1 MTVLVTP
8 DEMRAAEAAAV
19 AAGRTEP
26 DLMRKAAERIAS
38 WINSHVTRRA
48 SARRFAI
55 ALVGPGNNGGD
66 ALVAL
71 ALLIEHG
78 WRAGA
83 ILLGRDKLGALP
95 ADEQL
100 LDSVELVDADHLHEA
115 DVILDGVYGVGGRAS
130 LPDAVAATFRRAHGV
145 RVEQATPLVA
155 IDVPSGIDPETGA
168 AANDAFLADVTLC
181 LGLPKIGLIR
191 EPAATHTGE
200 LEVLD
205 IGMTSEPVGHRPQL
219 IDERMARS
227 WLPRRSASAHKHQT
241 GTVLVIGGA
250 PTYYGA
256 PRMTAEAAARAGAG
270 LVCVAAPASIIPVI
284 AGQVPELV
292 MLPLDESASEASR
305 QIMNW
310 IDERGGHVDTFIVGP
325 GLGQTPHATIL
336 LERLLGDPDIG
347 IISSRGLR
355 DKRSTF
361 VLDADALNWIAKR
374 GSFPLGVPANRAVMT
389 PHAGELGR
397 LLGERAD
404 SLLDETIESAG
415 RAAKAF
421 EQTVVFKTGYSVVA
435 SSDGAIRVSP
445 RSAPELA
452 TAGTGDVLAGLIGG
466 FLAQGMTQLDA
477 ASVALFAGAHAGK
490 AARMML
496 GTQAVMATDVIDYLP
511 SVLRRLSEPNWTGEG
526 L

>member
-1 MTVLVTP
+1 MTVLVSP

-19 AAGRTEP
+19 AAGRPEP
-26 DLMRKAAERIAS
+26 DLMRLAAAGIAS
-38 WINSHVTRRA
+38 WIDLHVKRRA
-48 SARRFAI
+48 AARRFAI

-71 ALLIEHG
+71 ALLVERG

-83 ILLGRDKLGALP
+83 IMLGRETLGELP
-95 ADEQL
+95 ADQHL
-100 LDSVELVDADHLHEA
+100 LDAIELVGVERLQEA

-130 LPDAVAATFRRAHGV
+130 LPDTVAAAFRRAHDI
-145 RVEQATPLVA
+145 RIERATPLVA
-155 IDVPSGIDPETGA
+155 IDVPSGVDPGSGTA
-168 AANDAFLADVTLC
+168 AAEAFQADVTLC

-200 LEVLD
+200 LELLD
-205 IGMTSEPVGHRPQL
+205 IGIALDSTGDRPEL
-219 IDERMARS
+219 IDERSVRT

-292 MLPLDESASEASR
+292 MLPLDDSAGEAAR
-305 QIMNW
+305 QVMNW
-310 IDERGGHVDTFIVGP
+310 IDERGGHVDTFIIGP
-325 GLGQTPHATIL
+325 GLGQTPHATNL
-336 LERLLGDPDIG
+336 LERLIGDPNAG
-347 IISSRGLR
+347 IISSRALR
-355 DKRSTF
+355 DKHPTF

-374 GSFPLGVPANRAVMT
+374 GSFPLGIPPNSAAMT

-397 LLGERAD
+397 LLGEPPD
-404 SLLDETIESAG
+404 VLLDETIQGAV
-415 RAAKAF
+415 RAARMF
-421 EQTVVFKTGYSVVA
+421 DQTVVFKTGYTVIA
-435 SSDGAIRVSP
+435 APDGTVRVSP

-452 TAGTGDVLAGLIGG
+452 TAGTGDVLAGLVGG
-466 FLAQGMTQLDA
+466 FLAQGMSALDA
-477 ASVALFAGAHAGK
+477 AATALFAGAHAGK
-490 AARMML
+490 AARAEL
-496 GTQAVMATDVIDYLP
+496 GTQGVMATDVIDRLP
-511 SVLRRLSEPNWTGEG
+511 SVLRRLSEPNWSGEE